1 MSEKMNETNQM
12 IAEAMYTT
20 LFYNWQYEGN
30 YHVGESIKE
39 TEQFFRDNEIELLSY
54 DMAINFIGTAILI
67 DIDASNSGNK
77 NSRAIAP
84 QLFIYA
90 HGYVSFAHGKS
101 AKDIFMDLFRY
112 VFNKK

>member
-20 LFYNWQYEGN
+20 LFYNWHYEGN

-39 TEQFFRDNEIELLSY
+39 TERFFRDNEIELLSY

-67 DIDASNSGNK
+67 DASNSGNK
-77 NSRAIAP
+77 NSRAIAS
-84 QLFIYA
+84 QLFIYV
-90 HGYVSFAHGKS
+90 HGYESFAHGKS